1 MVAAVYI
8 IPEMESSSWRSDG
21 NENALH
27 AGSGTINIDYILIYR
42 CKDMAPLNDSPWGG
56 TVTLFIDLKYYSQ
69 LNLQNKFRKF
79 SVYY

>member
-1 MVAAVYI
+1 
-8 IPEMESSSWRSDG
+8 
-21 NENALH
+21 
-27 AGSGTINIDYILIYR
+27 
-42 CKDMAPLNDSPWGG
+42 MAPLNDSPWGG